1 MWSGEGTSRGFGI
14 KQTQLSPASAADL
27 LCDFGYL
34 LGTTPEREASG
45 SDLVQ
50 AENVPAEATEG
61 CEAGLAV
68 PLGCGPLP
76 CPWALLPRGAV
87 LVMPGNHRGGRG
99 AKWGQSGVYGLCF
112 PLPLDRQG
120 CQDRGVSPTL
130 APASAGGAGRDPPG
144 HPARPSLSPV
154 RLRPT
159 CVVLRDSVAFARATA
174 TSAKLCLSETHTRLP
189 RLRLPS

>member
-45 SDLVQ
+45 LDLVQ

-68 PLGCGPLP
+68 SPRCGPLP

-120 CQDRGVSPTL
+120 CQDRAVSPTL

-174 TSAKLCLSETHTRLP
+174 TSAKP
-189 RLRLPS
+189 